1 MRRPVEAQRRKI
13 VETGVLCMLLAICA
27 GSVRVQAAGATRRQ
41 GAAAVQS
48 LAHANPSSPRPLA
61 SLDRSAASQN
71 GSALSAV
78 NQSTATR
85 DQSASSRQGELLS
98 QFSESLDQL
107 SSRVSPTVVQIQVTG
122 FGALEAGKEHGEA
135 AVIARE
141 RALGSGVIV
150 DPDGYILTNAH
161 VVKGAHRVRVL
172 LTAPAV
178 GESQV
183 RATLGLADRIPPMD
197 AKIVGVADALD
208 IALLK
213 VDGKN
218 LPTLPFADYTKLK
231 KGQIVLAF
239 GNPEGLENSVTM
251 GVVSAVARQV
261 NPGVPLVYIQTD
273 APINPGNSGGPLVN
287 TDGEIVGI
295 NTFIL
300 SQSGGSQ
307 GLGFAIP
314 SSVVRFV
321 YGQLRQSGHM
331 HRSIIGADMQDITP
345 DLAAGL
351 KLPREEGVIVSDVAP
366 NGPADKAGLKVG
378 DILLSIDSRAIGS
391 VPLAAMIISTRP
403 PDAVVDAEILRG
415 MQRLSLKI
423 PVTQERN
430 QVDESLDLSDLSK
443 ALVPRLGIFG
453 VEITDQLAEHLPS
466 LRMPSGVIVAAM
478 AANLLEV
485 QTDLQPGDVIHALN
499 NQKIETLDGL
509 RDVLQAMPPGAP
521 GVLQIERDG
530 KLMYVTFEMD

>member
-1 MRRPVEAQRRKI
+1 MRRHVAPPKRTTLARK
-13 VETGVLCMLLAICA
+13 TSLLAIIAASIIICA
-27 GSVRVQAAGATRRQ
+27 RPAGAQALAQSQTIP
-41 GAAAVQS
+41 GPDPNTAA
-48 LAHANPSSPRPLA
+48 
-61 SLDRSAASQN
+61 
-71 GSALSAV
+71 
-78 NQSTATR
+78 R
-85 DQSASSRQGELLS
+85 DQSALSRNSALLS
-98 QFSESLDQL
+98 QFSESLDAL
-107 SSRVSPTVVQIQVTG
+107 SSRVSPAVVQVQVTG
-122 FGALEAGKEHGEA
+122 YGAVEGSKEHGEA
-135 AVIARE
+135 ALITRE

-150 DPDGYILTNAH
+150 DPDGYIITNAH

-172 LTAPAV
+172 LTAPAS

-197 AKIVGVADALD
+197 AKIVGVSDSLD

-218 LPTLPFADYTKLK
+218 LPTLPFADYPKLK
-231 KGQIVLAF
+231 KGQVVLAF

-251 GVVSAVARQV
+251 GIVSAVARQV
-261 NPGVPLVYIQTD
+261 NPGVPVVYIQTD

-300 SQSGGSQ
+300 SESGGSQ

-321 YGQLRQSGHM
+321 YAQLRQSGHL

-351 KLPREEGVIVSDVAP
+351 KLAREEGVIVSDVVP
-366 NGPADKAGLKVG
+366 DGPADKAGMKVG
-378 DILLSIDSRAIGS
+378 DILLSVDARAIGS
-391 VPLAAMIISTRP
+391 VPLAAMVISTRP
-403 PDAVVDAEILRG
+403 PDAVIDAEILRG
-415 MQRLSLKI
+415 TQRMSLKI
-423 PVTQERN
+423 PVMQERN
-430 QVDESLDLSDLSK
+430 QVDESLDLSDPRKS
-443 ALVPRLGIFG
+443 LVPRLGIFG
-453 VEITDQLAEHLPS
+453 VEITDQLAGHLPS
-466 LRMPSGVIVAAM
+466 LRTPSGVIVAAM

-509 RDVLQAMPPGAP
+509 RAALQAMPSGAP
-521 GVLQIERDG
+521 GVLQIERDS
-530 KLMYVTFEMD
+530 KLMYITFEMD